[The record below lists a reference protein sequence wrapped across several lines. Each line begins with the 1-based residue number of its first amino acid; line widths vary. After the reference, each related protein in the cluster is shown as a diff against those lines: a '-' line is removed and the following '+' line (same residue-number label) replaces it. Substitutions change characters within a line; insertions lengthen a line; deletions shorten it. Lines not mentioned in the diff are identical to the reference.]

1 MKPVLFVVNPRAGS
15 GRAARMWDSLVEAHP
30 ELRGA
35 PVVREPDVPA
45 ARERLAV
52 ELAKRP
58 RAVVALG
65 GDGTAHLVANA
76 LMAAGVGTEVP
87 LALVSG
93 GTGSDLAHSLG
104 VPSDP
109 AAALERAL
117 TGTPRP
123 LDAFEVRRGD
133 EPPRYA
139 VNTVSAGVS
148 GDVVV
153 AVNALTRRGAATY
166 LWTTVKALFAYRP
179 VRCRVIVDGD
189 AVHEGPIF
197 LLAVANGPTFG
208 KGMRV
213 APHARVDDGLGDVVL
228 VGDVPRWELP
238 FRLPQLLLGR
248 HLGSKRVKFRQGR
261 AVVCE
266 ALSPD
271 FPPYEIDGDVAPP
284 APLALRVVPGAL
296 RTLG

>member
-1 MKPVLFVVNPRAGS
+1 
-15 GRAARMWDSLVEAHP
+15 EAHP

-35 PVVREPDVPA
+35 PVVRELGLQA
-45 ARERLAV
+45 ARERIAV
-52 ELAKRP
+52 ELEKRP

-76 LMAAGVGTEVP
+76 LLDAGLGAEVP
-87 LALVSG
+87 LALVPG

-104 VPSDP
+104 VPNDP

-133 EPPRYA
+133 EPPRRV
-139 VNTVSAGVS
+139 VNTASAGVS

-179 VRCRVIVDGD
+179 VRCRVTVDGE
-189 AVHEGPIF
+189 AMHEG
-197 LLAVANGPTFG
+197 
-208 KGMRV
+208 
-213 APHARVDDGLGDVVL
+213 
-228 VGDVPRWELP
+228 
-238 FRLPQLLLGR
+238 
-248 HLGSKRVKFRQGR
+248 
-261 AVVCE
+261 
-266 ALSPD
+266 
-271 FPPYEIDGDVAPP
+271 
-284 APLALRVVPGAL
+284 
-296 RTLG
+296 

>member
-1 MKPVLFVVNPRAGS
+1 VKPVLFVVNPRAGS
-15 GRAARMWDSLVEAHP
+15 GRAARMWDALVDAHP

-52 ELAKRP
+52 ELARRP

-76 LMAAGVGTEVP
+76 LLAAGLGEEVP
-87 LALVSG
+87 LALVPG

-104 VPSDP
+104 VPNDP

-117 TGTPRP
+117 TGALRP

-133 EPPRYA
+133 DSPRYV
-139 VNTVSAGVS
+139 VNTASAGVS

-179 VRCRVIVDGD
+179 VQCRVTVDGEPF
-189 AVHEGPIF
+189 HEGPIF

-213 APHARVDDGLGDVVL
+213 APRARVDDGLGDVVL

-238 FRLPQLLLGR
+238 LRLPQLLLGR
-248 HLGSKRVKFRQGR
+248 HLGSRRVKFRQAR
-261 AVVCE
+261 EVTCE
-266 ALSPD
+266 PLSPA
-271 FPPYEIDGDVAPP
+271 FPPYEIDGDVAPA
-284 APLALRVVPGAL
+284 APLALRVLPGAL